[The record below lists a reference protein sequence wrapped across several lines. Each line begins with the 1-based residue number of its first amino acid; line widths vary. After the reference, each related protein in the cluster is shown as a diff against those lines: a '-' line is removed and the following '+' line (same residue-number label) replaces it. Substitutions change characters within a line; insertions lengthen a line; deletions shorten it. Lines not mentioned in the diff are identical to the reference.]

1 MKNCICYTVILIC
14 CFSAEGY
21 SQLVQEVKSDSSL
34 QEKTKKGASGKLF
47 TTLQHQ
53 LKPKLDSVTISA
65 SVSSYGTRSIGSAAI
80 IHSKANMILGGMFMK
95 VASYQLSNNN
105 LNPFTFSDYDLE
117 VDFDKQHSVQK
128 ITRIASATAENL
140 DYKKLIAARQSA
152 AEDLGVLT
160 SKLVSIWSSKYA
172 GLTQLNKHEIND
184 VSILEDSKILQQ
196 LQNLHSADSTVQ
208 DVIKEIEKRRQNIL
222 TADKELARYVSLKE
236 PSIKDIKGAF
246 LKKIN
251 LGSFF
256 EKGKSNFLQQGQIL
270 RGSGIVIGSKLPVK
284 IFAGTNINQL
294 YDGIWMG
301 NPPGQFVN
309 TKDFSGE
316 VELPQIEK
324 LGNVDVS
331 LNNSTVS
338 STPGS
343 SFLNLV
349 RSVTSVSINKHFQ
362 EPFINGYVRVNG
374 NLHTARSNAGIK
386 GLSEK
391 GTLSSFDY
399 EVGVNRNFSRIQ
411 LNTDVVV
418 KGMLGDAATTS
429 YLYYDRPVFGIDAG
443 IQKIWPQASI
453 NARFSD
459 SKFSYGQNNT
469 LKNRN
474 TFIQAYYFANER
486 NTLNVFFNHSQSSL
500 IWDKASIRN
509 ISTSSINLAHILNW
523 KKNAVGYNLNTRVA
537 YSGYSQG
544 ENQSNSFVDLS
555 NSASIMFRDAF
566 GIQTN
571 LQFASTQD
579 YVSFFAPRRKIYS
592 SAGLLLSNQKYFAGF
607 VFETS
612 QKYYSQYGIRQ
623 RLQLRRLA
631 NCIDINLELDIR
643 HNTSFEM
650 QSLYRNGILVWGNIH
665 FNYEINKK

>member
-1 MKNCICYTVILIC
+1 MKNCICYTVLLIC

-34 QEKTKKGASGKLF
+34 QDKTNKSAAGKLF
-47 TTLQHQ
+47 RTLRPQ
-53 LKPKLDSVTISA
+53 LNPKLDSVTVSA
-65 SVSSYGTRSIGSAAI
+65 SFSSYGTRSIGSAAMV
-80 IHSKANMILGGMFMK
+80 HSKANMILGGMAMK

-105 LNPFTFSDYDLE
+105 INPFTFSDYDLE
-117 VDFDKQHSVQK
+117 IDFDKQHSVQK
-128 ITRIASATAENL
+128 ITRIASATADNL
-140 DYKKLIAARQSA
+140 DYKKLIAGRQSA

-160 SKLVSIWSSKYA
+160 GKLSSIWSSKYA
-172 GLTQLNKHEIND
+172 RQVQLSKHEINE
-184 VSILEDSKILQQ
+184 VSILEDPKILQQ
-196 LQNLHSADSTVQ
+196 LKNLYSADSTVQ
-208 DVIKEIEKRRQNIL
+208 DVIKEIDKRRENIL
-222 TADKELARYVSLKE
+222 SADKEIAKYVSLKQ
-236 PSIKDIKGAF
+236 PSIKAIKGAF
-246 LKKIN
+246 LKRIN

-256 EKGKSNFLQQGQIL
+256 EKGTSNFLQQGQIL
-270 RGSGIVIGSKLPVK
+270 RGSGIDIGSKLPVK
-284 IFAGTNINQL
+284 VFAATNINHL
-294 YDGIWMG
+294 YDGLWMT
-301 NPPGQFVN
+301 NPQGLFAN
-309 TKDFSGE
+309 NRDFSGE
-316 VELPQIEK
+316 VALPLIEK
-324 LGNVDVS
+324 LGNVGMT

-338 STPGS
+338 STPGN

-349 RSVTSVSINKHFQ
+349 RSVTSVSIDKHFEEQ
-362 EPFINGYVRVNG
+362 FINGYVRVNA
-374 NLHTARSNAGIK
+374 NLHTARSSAGIK

-391 GTLSSFDY
+391 GAMSSFNY
-399 EVGVNRNFSRIQ
+399 EVGINRNFSRIQ

-443 IQKIWPQASI
+443 VQKILPQASI

-459 SKFSYGQNNT
+459 NRFSYGQNNS
-469 LKNRN
+469 LRNRN
-474 TFIQAYYFANER
+474 AFIQAYYFANER
-486 NTLNVFFNHSQSSL
+486 NTLNMFFNRSQSSL
-500 IWDKASIRN
+500 IWDKASVRN
-509 ISTSSINLAHILNW
+509 ISTTSLNLAHILNW
-523 KKNAVGYNLNTRVA
+523 KKNAVGYNLHTRVA
-537 YSGYSQG
+537 YSGYTQG
-544 ENQSNSFVDLS
+544 HNQSNSFIDLS
-555 NSASIMFRDAF
+555 NSTSIMFRDAF
-566 GIQTN
+566 GVQTN

-623 RLQLRRLA
+623 RLQLSRLA
-631 NCIDINLELDIR
+631 NCININLELDIR